1 MRDQPRE
8 PQTAAVQPAAE
19 PSITLYC
26 TVRDTGIGIAP
37 EKQRLIFEAF
47 TQADSS
53 TTRQYGGTGLGLA
66 ICHQLVHLMHGRIWV
81 ESELGRGSTFHFT
94 ARFGLS
100 DTPESEMETMLI
112 PHGSQSTVLVVDDNA
127 THRHILTALLQQWGL
142 RPTAVEGIQE
152 ANDTLRQGQETG
164 HPFALVLL
172 DTTLPAGD
180 SVQLATQIT
189 ASPAL
194 AGALIVMVSP
204 ALQGVALERWRA
216 LKGITYVTKPLVP
229 SELWEALMMVLASP
243 AVMTP
248 SAS

>member
-1 MRDQPRE
+1 
-8 PQTAAVQPAAE
+8 
-19 PSITLYC
+19 LYC

-37 EKQRLIFEAF
+37 DKQRLIFEAF

-66 ICHQLVHLMHGRIWV
+66 ICHQLVSLMHGQICV

-94 ARFGLS
+94 TRFGLS
-100 DTPESEMETMLI
+100 DTPESEMESMVI

-127 THRHILTALLQQWGL
+127 THRRILTALLQQWGL
-142 RPTAVEGIQE
+142 RPTAVEGAQE
-152 ANDTLRQGQETG
+152 AFDALRQGQRTG
-164 HPFALVLL
+164 QPFALVLL

-180 SVQLATQIT
+180 SVQLAQQIT
-189 ASPAL
+189 APPAL

-204 ALQGVALERWRA
+204 ATQGTSLEYWRE
-216 LKGITYVTKPLVP
+216 LRGITYVTKPLVP